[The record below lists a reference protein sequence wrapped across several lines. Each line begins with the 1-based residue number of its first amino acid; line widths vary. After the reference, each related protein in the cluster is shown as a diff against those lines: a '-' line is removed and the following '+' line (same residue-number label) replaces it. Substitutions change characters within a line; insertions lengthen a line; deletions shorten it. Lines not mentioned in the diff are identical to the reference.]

1 MSQPVKSPDD
11 KSHAWCLIAT
21 DARWRML
28 ERKKAAANR
37 EATQGQPELP
47 QVINA
52 NVEHLLNP
60 VPSSLNSWVPALPIL
75 DPGHF
80 WDHHSSEYSPLLP
93 GGIQAPHN
101 THDASFLSPHYSPSS
116 NSSEPL
122 HDEMHSVSTSAPPPF
137 QFASSSL
144 SSALSISRPTESQPS
159 FVQTHSPQHSPE
171 PNSFQHDPFDR
182 ENHDVP
188 QLDASQESDSAPDP
202 MPIDPPSEQLNDS
215 PTLTEHSPLNA
226 SDHLPQENPNE
237 LTTPFSSPPL
247 VNLSPIVETE
257 VRLHPIPD
265 SPQPPVSEQHALPQ
279 MDIYRH
285 YRSPNE
291 KPGKPMIRRRPERE
305 GPPPR
310 LSSKLPAAS
319 E

>member
-1 MSQPVKSPDD
+1 
-11 KSHAWCLIAT
+11 
-21 DARWRML
+21 ML

-37 EATQGQPELP
+37 EAVQGQQEPP
-47 QVINA
+47 QVISA

-60 VPSSLNSWVPALPIL
+60 VQSSMSPWVPALPIL

-80 WDHHSSEYSPLLP
+80 WDHHSSEYSPLLS
-93 GGIQAPHN
+93 GGLQPPHN

-122 HDEMHSVSTSAPPPF
+122 QDEILSASTTAPPPF

-144 SSALSISRPTESQPS
+144 SSALSISRPHESQSALIEPPS
-159 FVQTHSPQHSPE
+159 SHQSPE
-171 PNSFQHDPFDR
+171 PISFQHDDLFDR
-182 ENHDVP
+182 ENHDVSP
-188 QLDASQESDSAPDP
+188 QVEDSQERDSSPEP
-202 MPIDPPSEQLNDS
+202 MSIDPPEPVNNSPAPTELSPRNTPSERL
-215 PTLTEHSPLNA
+215 L
-226 SDHLPQENPNE
+226 QENPND
-237 LTTPFSSPPL
+237 LTTPFTSPAIPIL
-247 VNLSPIVETE
+247 NVSPIVEPA
-257 VRLHPIPD
+257 VRLRPIPD
-265 SPQPPVSEQHALPQ
+265 SPPISEQSTLPQ
-279 MDIYRH
+279 LDIYRH

-291 KPGKPMIRRRPERE
+291 KPGKATIRRRPDRE